1 MRRALPYLTQE
12 DLQKVDD
19 IGRNLLHAVVA
30 SGTVELIMLILSAF
44 GIKGEL
50 LDKMKWA
57 EDKNGVTPLLLAL
70 ESQNTEIFG
79 LLFDPPMERESPPP
93 VSPLR
98 RSQLNI
104 NQDFSVLLQASLH
117 NNLQVAG
124 QILGRSFGN
133 PVILCE
139 GFNSH
144 FDIEFSATLLE
155 HTIPLVVV
163 GDSGVGKSSLIK
175 SLHVEG
181 ALPWLKHFL
190 FAVPGADTHKAG
202 IIPTHFDS
210 IWFGKVVFFDL
221 SSHRE
226 FVHEAI
232 LNFGSLVDAVYLI
245 VVNLTDSIEKIS
257 QQIVYWLDFVH
268 YHHSKLTSQS
278 LPNVI
283 VVGSHLHDIKLG
295 RPLANRERFR
305 DYAYPRAMSNINERH
320 FNIVSKAMM
329 DCRKTS
335 PENALLRYDLKGIF
349 NHIRQARQPLP
360 SKCYILYGIIK
371 AEQPRASFE
380 DFSPEAIFGA
390 ITVGHLVQELKS
402 QKPHCKL
409 FDGTTQEVL
418 KLCKPLVQLN
428 LLLLLRDD
436 DVTEEETWIVPDSRP
451 FLSEIEKAIF
461 HSPPNE
467 DEPQDVWQKFK
478 QFPYNKGGI
487 LNHRDIVELFSKLP
501 RAYNINLLIQLMTH
515 YKYCEV
521 IEKVY
526 FFPHLL
532 KPTLDIPPWEREEG
546 RFMFAWTLAPK
557 SHYHYFMPHLIHHF
571 LLWLSQAEELGVEN
585 LERATRTLAWGDTSG
600 VEVVVHI
607 HSSQRLLV
615 SMRSTPNQQLKCLKL
630 RKAFLKKAIEIM
642 KSLESNEDIK
652 IVKSLIPFQTTGRK
666 SILPFTKDG
675 PSDKNKIRL
684 YDTDTIKKIIINRES
699 ISVRPSNYALPLV
712 SIDELLFFE
721 PYYHL
726 DHHLRERLYQS
737 SNEVVTE
744 EDYHDMG
751 MALGLEML
759 FLLLNIL
766 EIDHTILIETP
777 LQGVIQG
784 SYIQLMGQ
792 KRLTYRDLRDTLDS
806 VSFFELEELVNG
818 M

>member
-1 MRRALPYLTQE
+1 MVVFRALSQNCISAVQQGLPHLTSVQ
-12 DLQKVDD
+12 LQRVDD
-19 IGRNLLHAVVA
+19 NGRNLLHVAV
-30 SGTVELIMLILSAF
+30 SSNNVEQVKLVLSACEKAG
-44 GIKGEL
+44 GIA
-50 LDKMKWA
+50 DKMKWMG
-57 EDKNGVTPLLLAL
+57 DKDGDSPMLLAINL
-70 ESQNTEIFG
+70 ENVQIFN
-79 LLFDPPMERESPPP
+79 LIFDSSTLSNSPMY
-93 VSPLR
+93 PLQQSSLR
-98 RSQLNI
+98 I
-104 NQDFSVLLQASLH
+104 NQNFSVLLQASLH

-124 QILGRSFGN
+124 QILGPSFGN
-133 PVILCE
+133 PVILYK

-155 HTIPLVVV
+155 YTIPLVVV

-175 SLHVEG
+175 SLQVQG

-232 LNFGSLVDAVYLI
+232 LNCGSLVDAVYLI

-305 DYAYPRAMSNINERH
+305 DYAYPRAMSNVNERH

-335 PENALLRYDLKGIF
+335 PENALLRYELRSIF

-360 SKCYILYGIIK
+360 SKCYILYDIIK
-371 AEQPRASFE
+371 VQQPE
-380 DFSPEAIFGA
+380 TGA
-390 ITVGHLVQELKS
+390 ITVGHLVQTL
-402 QKPHCKL
+402 QLQMPHCKL
-409 FDGTTQEVL
+409 FDGTAEEVL
-418 KLCKPLVQLN
+418 ELCEPLVQLN
-428 LLLLLRDD
+428 LLLLLKNEKDT
-436 DVTEEETWIVPDSRP
+436 VEETWIVSDSRP
-451 FLSEIEKAIF
+451 NLSMIERTVF
-461 HSPPNE
+461 HTPLHQSNS
-467 DEPQDVWQKFK
+467 
-478 QFPYNKGGI
+478 FPFSKDGI
-487 LNHRDIVELFSKLP
+487 LNQSNIAELFSELP
-501 RAYNINLLIQLMTH
+501 ADNDLLIQLMIH

-521 IEKVY
+521 TTTAQNEKVY

-532 KPTLDIPPWEREEG
+532 QPTLDIPPWEKEEG
-546 RFMFAWTLAPK
+546 RFMFAWTLAPE

-571 LLWLSQAEELGVEN
+571 LLQLSQAEELGVERF
-585 LERATRTLAWGDTSG
+585 ERATRTLAWGDTSG

-607 HSSQRLLV
+607 HSSKKLLV

-630 RKAFLKKAIEIM
+630 RKAILKKVIEIM

-652 IVKSLIPFQTTGRK
+652 IVKSLIPFQTAGRRF
-666 SILPFTKDG
+666 ILPFTNDG
-675 PSDKNKIRL
+675 PSDKSKIRL
-684 YDTDTIKKIIINRES
+684 YNTDTIKKIIINRES

-712 SIDELLFFE
+712 SIDDLLFFE

-737 SNEVVTE
+737 SDEVVTE

-751 MALGLEML
+751 MALGLEKL
-759 FLLLNIL
+759 FLLLDIL
-766 EIDHTILIETP
+766 EIDHTIHRRTP

-792 KRLTYRDLRDTLDS
+792 KRLTYRDLRATLDS
-806 VSFFELEELVNG
+806 VSFFELEEL
-818 M
+818 MQLS